1 MFIMFITKTI
11 MYMVSVET
19 QDLVALVNN
28 FHNARVLVIGD
39 LVLDKFIR
47 GSINRISDEA
57 PVPVLDFTSEI
68 VRPGG
73 AANAMSNIRSLGGD
87 VIAVGMV
94 GDDPEGLM
102 LKKILSDSEV
112 NTAGI
117 LVCQEHQTIVKTRI
131 IAEKNQQNVFRIDR
145 DYKRDADPAETEA
158 MLGFIRK
165 AIGNIGAILI
175 SDYDYGVVTTH
186 LLDELIPLAKER
198 HVPIIVD
205 SKVEHFLNYN
215 NVKLIKVSLQVA
227 GQVTGV
233 SPVNE
238 TSIRNIGQWMLTQLE
253 PEYLLITRGKDGMSL
268 FERNGQVINIP
279 SVAEDIKEVTGV
291 ADTVAAVIA
300 LSIATE
306 QQKIVES
313 AVLANTSAGLKTGK
327 LGQATITRSE
337 LLQKIDNLDINKI
350 VSITPT

>member
-1 MFIMFITKTI
+1 MNP
-11 MYMVSVET
+11 V
-19 QDLVALVNN
+19 DLQYLKELIGN
-28 FHNARVLVIGD
+28 FHNSQVLVIGD
-39 LVLDKFIR
+39 LILDEFIR
-47 GSINRISDEA
+47 GNLYRISDEA

-73 AANAMSNIRSLGGD
+73 AANAMSNIRSLGGK
-87 VIAVGMV
+87 VIAVGLV
-94 GDDPEGLM
+94 GDDSEGM
-102 LKKILSDSEV
+102 LLTKILSGSGV

-117 LVCQEHQTIVKTRI
+117 LVCQERQTTVKTRI
-131 IAEKNQQNVFRIDR
+131 IAEKNQQNLFRIDR
-145 DYKRDADPAETEA
+145 DCDRDAEPADTEA

-165 AIGNIGAILI
+165 EIGNIDSILI

-198 HVPIIVD
+198 HIPIIVD
-205 SKVEHFLNYN
+205 SKVEHFLNYHD
-215 NVKLIKVSLQVA
+215 VKLMKVSLQVA

-268 FERNGQVINIP
+268 FERNGQVVNIP

-300 LSIATE
+300 LTVATD

-313 AVLANTSAGLKTGK
+313 AVLANTTAGLKTGK
-327 LGQATITRSE
+327 LGQATVTRSE
-337 LLQKIDNLDINKI
+337 LLQKIDRLDQNKI